1 MIPLDGKLPVKR
13 NFVDRSYKLKDFT
26 LPGRNVG
33 VVLGSRSEG
42 APGGG
47 GAGEP
52 PPPPVCGLPPW
63 CSQDAVRTGGG
74 RSAGR
79 AYSPKEVPGLTGEN
93 LFIALYFEKRWTLLY
108 ARTRS
113 TVQAEVQRCVTTWSS
128 GWPTGWTCT
137 TARGAPGSPRSWPRS
152 LRASAGSPLAPTPA
166 LKRRLAEL
174 DRLRV
179 HVRPEHARAVEEHR
193 LIAEVSGRGLFG
205 RDHTGVLADLAR
217 ILTEVAENRRR
228 GRVSVPRVS
237 RPYVPS

>member
-13 NFVDRSYKLKDFT
+13 NFVDRSYKAKDFT
-26 LPGRNVG
+26 LSGRNVG

-52 PPPPVCGLPPW
+52 PAPPVCGLPPW
-63 CSQDAVRTGGG
+63 RSQDAVRTGGG

-79 AYSPKEVPGLTGEN
+79 AYSPKEVPGLTGQN
-93 LFIALYFEKRWTLLY
+93 LFIALYFEKRWTMTVRAHAKYRSGGGSEMCHHLVVGLADGLDMY
-108 ARTRS
+108 YGTRS
-113 TVQAEVQRCVTTWSS
+113 AWFAPVLAAQPQGFCRVA
-128 GWPTGWTCT
+128 
-137 TARGAPGSPRSWPRS
+137 AGAN
-152 LRASAGSPLAPTPA
+152 PA

-217 ILTEVAENRRR
+217 ILREVAENRRR